1 MKVALMLI
9 GAFYLAAERPT
20 TKKVTQVDY
29 YHGVPIEDPYRW
41 LEDDRS
47 AETAEWVRRQNAY
60 TDQYWASVPFR
71 AKLGERL
78 KTLMNYPKLDRLI
91 PRGDL
96 FYTSRNS
103 GLDNQSSWFVQ
114 KGLHGKP
121 ELILNPNTLST
132 DGTVAVSGVSI
143 SKDGRY
149 LAYQT
154 SSGGS
159 DWRQAY
165 VMDLRTKKL
174 LPEKLEWL
182 KFTELAWFG
191 PGFFYSRYP
200 APEKGKELTGQMKFH
215 RVYYHRA
222 GTSQEQDELVYE
234 SPSRPLSY
242 HNLSVTEDERFGAL
256 EFADAS
262 TGKKGNGLL
271 VVDLRRKPWKFVPVA
286 AEMTDDTW
294 RVVEADGENLLILT
308 TAKAPRGQILKFGM
322 GTGLLSEKPLVHE
335 SEQAM
340 EEAWV
345 ADGKLFVSYSRH
357 VVSVVERFRLDGAPE
372 RPMPLPGVGTLSYV
386 VKEAGSKDFFY
397 LFSSFN
403 SPPSFYRYSM
413 ATVQSSLFFSPAI
426 PGFQMDAL
434 ETKQVFVTS
443 KDGTKVPMFLIHKRG
458 LKLDG
463 GNPTL
468 LYGYGGFAINV
479 PPTFNSLRLALLE
492 QGFVYAS
499 VNLRGGLEYGEA
511 WHEAGTKLKKQNV
524 FDDCIAASE
533 WLIAHHYT
541 NKEKLALTGTSNG
554 GLLVGAVINQR
565 PDLFRAA
572 LPNVGVMDMLR
583 FHKFTAGAGWIG
595 DYGSAD
601 NSAEF
606 RALFAYSPL
615 HNIRAGQRYPSVMV
629 TTADHDDR
637 VVPAHSF
644 KYAATLQEKAAKE
657 RPALIRIETMSGH
670 GASNLSKSIELT
682 RDMYSFLMKELGVE
696 PRF

>member
-1 MKVALMLI
+1 MKVALMLMSVI
-9 GAFYLAAERPT
+9 CLAAERPAT
-20 TKKVTQVDY
+20 RKVTQVDD
-29 YHGVPIEDPYRW
+29 YHGVKVEDPYRW

-71 AKLGERL
+71 AQVGERL
-78 KTLMNYPKLDRLI
+78 KSLMNYAKLDRLI
-91 PRGDL
+91 PRGEL

-103 GLDNQSSWFVQ
+103 GLENQSSWFVQ
-114 KGLHGKP
+114 KGLNGKP
-121 ELILNPNTLST
+121 ELILNPNTLSS
-132 DGTVAVSGVSI
+132 DGTVAVSDVSI
-143 SKDGRY
+143 SKDGKY

-154 SSGGS
+154 STGGS

-165 VMDLRTKKL
+165 VMDLRTRKL

-191 PGFFYSRYP
+191 SGFFYSRYP

-215 RVYYHRA
+215 RVYYHRI
-222 GTSQEQDELVYE
+222 GTRQDQDELVYE
-234 SPSRPLSY
+234 SPARPLTY

-271 VVDLRRKPWKFVPVA
+271 VVDLQRKPWKFVPVA

-294 RVVEADGENLLILT
+294 RVIEADGETLLILT
-308 TAKAPRGQILKFGM
+308 TARAQRGQILKFDM
-322 GTGLLSEKPLVHE
+322 ATGKLNEKPLVRE
-335 SEQAM
+335 SEQAIDG
-340 EEAWV
+340 AWI
-345 ADGKLFVSYSRH
+345 AAGKLFVAYTKH
-357 VVSVVERFRLDGAPE
+357 VVSVVERFRLDGTPE
-372 RPMPLPGVGTLSYV
+372 GQMRLPGVGTLSYT
-386 VKEAGSKDFFY
+386 VKEAGSRDFFY
-397 LFSSFN
+397 VFSSLN
-403 SPPSFYRYSM
+403 SPPSFYRYHV
-413 ATVQSSLFFSPAI
+413 ATGQGELFFTPAI
-426 PGFQMDAL
+426 PGFKMDDF
-434 ETKQVFVTS
+434 ETRQVFVTS
-443 KDGTKVPMFLIHKRG
+443 KDGTKVPLFLIHKRG

-463 GNPTL
+463 RNPAL

-479 PPTFNSLRLALLE
+479 PPMFNSLRLALLE

-524 FDDCIAASE
+524 FDDCIAAGE
-533 WLIAHHYT
+533 WLIANGYSS
-541 NKEKLALTGTSNG
+541 KDKLALTGTSNG

-601 NSAEF
+601 NPAEF

-615 HNIRAGQRYPSVMV
+615 HNLRVGQLYPSVMV

-644 KYAATLQEKAAKE
+644 KYAATLQEKAAKD
-657 RPALIRIETMSGH
+657 RPALIRIDTMSGH
-670 GASNLSKSIELT
+670 GASNLSKSIALT
-682 RDMYSFLMKELGVE
+682 RDMYSFLMKELGIE
-696 PRF
+696 PKY